1 MNALLAKAVR
11 DKTAILFV
19 GAGVSRALG
28 LPNLRELISHLAT
41 ELGYDPEIFSTFGD
55 YLSLAEFYRETKGT
69 IGPLRSWLD
78 RKWHEGIDI
87 SKSELHRLIVEL
99 DFPTIYTTNYDRWI
113 EEAYHS
119 HGRSFIKIAKVTD
132 IPAIQ
137 AGQTQIIKF
146 HGDFDDDDSIVLT
159 ESDYFERLRFESP
172 LDIKLR
178 ADLLGRSMLFIGYS
192 LSDINIRLMLFR
204 LQRLWR
210 DAGASERMPQSFVFL
225 TSPNPVQ
232 ERILNSRGLVP
243 IVSESDDAC
252 QGLISFLKDLLH
264 EATGRAESES
274 V

>member
-1 MNALLAKAVR
+1 MNATLAKAVR

-19 GAGVSRALG
+19 GAGVSRTLG
-28 LPNLRELISHLAT
+28 LPNLRELISHLAA

-87 SKSELHRLIVEL
+87 SKSEVHRLIVEL
-99 DFPTIYTTNYDRWI
+99 DFPTIYTTNYDHWI
-113 EEAYHS
+113 EKAYHL
-119 HGRSFIKIAKVTD
+119 GGKSFIKIAKVTD

-137 AGQTQIIKF
+137 AGQTQIVKF

-178 ADLLGRSMLFIGYS
+178 ADLLGKSMLFIGYS

-232 ERILNSRGLVP
+232 ERILHSRGLVP
-243 IVSESDDAC
+243 IISESDDPC

-264 EATGRAESES
+264 EATGRAEIENL
-274 V
+274 

>member
-1 MNALLAKAVR
+1 MNATLAKAVR

-19 GAGVSRALG
+19 GAGVSRTLG
-28 LPNLRELISHLAT
+28 LPNLRELISHLAA

-87 SKSELHRLIVEL
+87 SKSEVHRLIVEL

-113 EEAYHS
+113 EEAYHL
-119 HGRSFIKIAKVTD
+119 GGKSFIKIAKVTD

-178 ADLLGRSMLFIGYS
+178 ADLLGKSMLFIGYS

-210 DAGASERMPQSFVFL
+210 DAGASEHMPQSFIFL

-232 ERILNSRGLVP
+232 VRILHSRGLVP
-243 IVSESDDAC
+243 IISESDDPC

-264 EATGRAESES
+264 EATGRAESEK